1 MTQQTDRKKKPLI
14 SLRQRALDY
23 LAKREYSVVEL
34 GRKLQSVAKQYEL
47 DSEEIPE
54 ILADFQKRNWVSDT
68 RFTEQILHARKTK
81 FGSAHIAHE
90 LREKGVAAD
99 LIAIALDEID
109 SDLEYR
115 AALELGMR
123 KARSLARFDEDVRER
138 RLVSALQRKGFN
150 FSVISAVLKEI

>member
-1 MTQQTDRKKKPLI
+1 MIEAGSDQLSAAQTIALNALAPRAKSRGELASHLKRRGIEEDVAVEVLDRLEKSGLVND
-14 SLRQRALDY
+14 LEFARAWASSRMR
-23 LAKREYSVVEL
+23 AKNLS
-34 GRKLQSVAKQYEL
+34 
-47 DSEEIPE
+47 
-54 ILADFQKRNWVSDT
+54 KRV
-68 RFTEQILHARKTK
+68 
-81 FGSAHIAHE
+81 IANE

>member
-1 MTQQTDRKKKPLI
+1 MIDAGSDQLSAAQTIALNALAPRAKSRGELASHLKRRGIEEDVAVEVLDRLEKSGLVND
-14 SLRQRALDY
+14 LEFARAWASSRMR
-23 LAKREYSVVEL
+23 AKNLS
-34 GRKLQSVAKQYEL
+34 
-47 DSEEIPE
+47 
-54 ILADFQKRNWVSDT
+54 KRV
-68 RFTEQILHARKTK
+68 
-81 FGSAHIAHE
+81 IANE
-90 LREKGVAAD
+90 LREKGVTAD

>member
-1 MTQQTDRKKKPLI
+1 MIEAGSDQLSAAQTIALNALAPRAKSRGELASHLKRRGIEEDVAVEVLDRLEKSGLVND
-14 SLRQRALDY
+14 LEFARAWASSRMR
-23 LAKREYSVVEL
+23 AKNLS
-34 GRKLQSVAKQYEL
+34 
-47 DSEEIPE
+47 
-54 ILADFQKRNWVSDT
+54 KRV
-68 RFTEQILHARKTK
+68 
-81 FGSAHIAHE
+81 IANE
-90 LREKGVAAD
+90 LREKGVTGD

>member
-1 MTQQTDRKKKPLI
+1 MIDAGSDQLSAAQTIALNALAPRAKSRGELASHLKRRGIEEDVAVEVLDRLEKSGLVND
-14 SLRQRALDY
+14 LEFARAWASSRMR
-23 LAKREYSVVEL
+23 AKNLS
-34 GRKLQSVAKQYEL
+34 
-47 DSEEIPE
+47 
-54 ILADFQKRNWVSDT
+54 KRV
-68 RFTEQILHARKTK
+68 
-81 FGSAHIAHE
+81 IANE
-90 LREKGVAAD
+90 LREKGVTGD

>member
-1 MTQQTDRKKKPLI
+1 MIEAGSDQLSAAQTIALNALAPRAKSRGELASHLKRRGIEEDVAVEVLDRLEKSGLVND
-14 SLRQRALDY
+14 LEFARAWASSRMR
-23 LAKREYSVVEL
+23 AKNLS
-34 GRKLQSVAKQYEL
+34 
-47 DSEEIPE
+47 
-54 ILADFQKRNWVSDT
+54 KRV
-68 RFTEQILHARKTK
+68 
-81 FGSAHIAHE
+81 IANE
-90 LREKGVAAD
+90 LREKGVTAD

-138 RLVSALQRKGFN
+138 RLVSTLQRKGFN

>member
-1 MTQQTDRKKKPLI
+1 MIEASSDQLSAAQTIALNALAPRAKSRGELASHLKRRGIEEDVAVEVLDRLEKSGLVND
-14 SLRQRALDY
+14 LEFARAWASSRMR
-23 LAKREYSVVEL
+23 AKNLS
-34 GRKLQSVAKQYEL
+34 
-47 DSEEIPE
+47 
-54 ILADFQKRNWVSDT
+54 KRV
-68 RFTEQILHARKTK
+68 
-81 FGSAHIAHE
+81 IANE
-90 LREKGVAAD
+90 LREKGVTAD

>member
-1 MTQQTDRKKKPLI
+1 MIEAGSDQLSAAQTIALNALAPRAKSRGELASHLKRRGIEEDVAVEVLDRLEKSGLVND
-14 SLRQRALDY
+14 LEFARAWASSRMR
-23 LAKREYSVVEL
+23 AKNLS
-34 GRKLQSVAKQYEL
+34 
-47 DSEEIPE
+47 
-54 ILADFQKRNWVSDT
+54 KRV
-68 RFTEQILHARKTK
+68 
-81 FGSAHIAHE
+81 IANE

-123 KARSLARFDEDVRER
+123 KARSLARFDEDVRAR

>member
-1 MTQQTDRKKKPLI
+1 MIEAGSDQLSAAQTIALNALAPRAKSRGELASHLKRRGIEEDVAVEVLDRLEKSGLVND
-14 SLRQRALDY
+14 LEFARAWASSRMR
-23 LAKREYSVVEL
+23 AKNLS
-34 GRKLQSVAKQYEL
+34 
-47 DSEEIPE
+47 
-54 ILADFQKRNWVSDT
+54 KRV
-68 RFTEQILHARKTK
+68 
-81 FGSAHIAHE
+81 IANE
-90 LREKGVAAD
+90 LREKGVSAE

-138 RLVSALQRKGFN
+138 RLVSTLQRKGFN

>member
-1 MTQQTDRKKKPLI
+1 MIEAGSDQLSAAQTIALNALAPRAKSRGELASHLKRRGIEEDVAVEVLDRLEKSGLVND
-14 SLRQRALDY
+14 LEFARAWASSRMR
-23 LAKREYSVVEL
+23 AKNLS
-34 GRKLQSVAKQYEL
+34 
-47 DSEEIPE
+47 
-54 ILADFQKRNWVSDT
+54 KRV
-68 RFTEQILHARKTK
+68 
-81 FGSAHIAHE
+81 IANE
-90 LREKGVAAD
+90 LREKGVTAD

-109 SDLEYR
+109 SVLEYR

>member
-1 MTQQTDRKKKPLI
+1 MIEAGSDQLSAAQTIALNALAPRAKSRGELASHLKRRGIEEDVAVEVLDRLEKSGLVND
-14 SLRQRALDY
+14 LEFARAWASSRMQVKNLS
-23 LAKREYSVVEL
+23 KRV
-34 GRKLQSVAKQYEL
+34 
-47 DSEEIPE
+47 
-54 ILADFQKRNWVSDT
+54 
-68 RFTEQILHARKTK
+68 
-81 FGSAHIAHE
+81 IANE
-90 LREKGVAAD
+90 LREKGVSVE

>member
-1 MTQQTDRKKKPLI
+1 MIEAGSDQLSAAQTIALNALAPRAKSRGELASHLKRRGIEEDVAVEVLDRLEKSGLVND
-14 SLRQRALDY
+14 LEFARAWASSRMR
-23 LAKREYSVVEL
+23 AKNLS
-34 GRKLQSVAKQYEL
+34 
-47 DSEEIPE
+47 
-54 ILADFQKRNWVSDT
+54 KRV
-68 RFTEQILHARKTK
+68 
-81 FGSAHIAHE
+81 IANE
-90 LREKGVAAD
+90 LREKGVTAD

>member
-1 MTQQTDRKKKPLI
+1 MIEAGSDQLSAAQTIALNALAPRAKSRGELASHLKRRGIEEDVAVEVLDRLEKSGLVNDLEFARAWA
-14 SLRQRALDY
+14 SSRLR
-23 LAKREYSVVEL
+23 AKNLS
-34 GRKLQSVAKQYEL
+34 
-47 DSEEIPE
+47 
-54 ILADFQKRNWVSDT
+54 KRV
-68 RFTEQILHARKTK
+68 
-81 FGSAHIAHE
+81 IANE
-90 LREKGVAAD
+90 LREKGVTAD

>member
-1 MTQQTDRKKKPLI
+1 MIEAGSDQLSAAQTIALNALAPRAKSRGELASHLKRRGIEEDVAVEVLDRLEKSGLVND
-14 SLRQRALDY
+14 LEFARAWASSRMR
-23 LAKREYSVVEL
+23 AKNLS
-34 GRKLQSVAKQYEL
+34 
-47 DSEEIPE
+47 
-54 ILADFQKRNWVSDT
+54 KRV
-68 RFTEQILHARKTK
+68 
-81 FGSAHIAHE
+81 IANE
-90 LREKGVAAD
+90 LREKGVTGD

-138 RLVSALQRKGFN
+138 RLISALQRKGFN

>member
-1 MTQQTDRKKKPLI
+1 MIEAGSDQLSAAQTIALNALAPRAKSRGELASHLKRRGIEEHVAVEVLDRLEKSGLVND
-14 SLRQRALDY
+14 LEFARAWASSRMR
-23 LAKREYSVVEL
+23 AKNLS
-34 GRKLQSVAKQYEL
+34 
-47 DSEEIPE
+47 
-54 ILADFQKRNWVSDT
+54 KRV
-68 RFTEQILHARKTK
+68 
-81 FGSAHIAHE
+81 IANE
-90 LREKGVAAD
+90 LREKGVTGD

>member
-1 MTQQTDRKKKPLI
+1 MIEAGSDQLSAAQTIALNALAP
-14 SLRQRALDY
+14 RAKSRGE
-23 LAKREYSVVEL
+23 LASHLKRRGIEEAVVVEVL
-34 GRKLQSVAKQYEL
+34 DRLEKSGLVNDLEFARAWASSRMRAKNL
-47 DSEEIPE
+47 S
-54 ILADFQKRNWVSDT
+54 KRV
-68 RFTEQILHARKTK
+68 
-81 FGSAHIAHE
+81 IANE
-90 LREKGVAAD
+90 LREKGVSAD

-123 KARSLARFDEDVRER
+123 KARSLARFDDDLLER